1 VTVEPG
7 DRGQPRHRLEAGA
20 GHDAGLCFV
29 NPGDVVLMTVP
40 GYPVAGTH
48 AKPTMGGEVFR
59 KLPLLPQNGFLP
71 DLAGIPADVRRRAK
85 LLYVNYPNNPTGAAP
100 TAEFFDRLIAFA
112 KQHHI
117 LIVQDAAYATLIYD
131 QPRLSILGRPGGKDV
146 AIELHSMSKS
156 YNMTGWRLGFVAGSA
171 KAVQAFA
178 EVKDNCD
185 SGQFKA
191 IQLAGCAGI
200 ADVQLSEDIRAH
212 YQRRLR
218 GLVQVLRAA
227 GFDAKMPGGTFFMYM
242 PAPTGAGSLTFKN
255 AEEASQYLIR
265 EHLISTV
272 PWDDVGPFL
281 RFSSTFESAGPADDD
296 RVLAE
301 LGKRL
306 QKADLRF

>member
-1 VTVEPG
+1 
-7 DRGQPRHRLEAGA
+7 
-20 GHDAGLCFV
+20 
-29 NPGDVVLMTVP
+29 
-40 GYPVAGTH
+40 
-48 AKPTMGGEVFR
+48 
-59 KLPLLPQNGFLP
+59 
-71 DLAGIPADVRRRAK
+71 
-85 LLYVNYPNNPTGAAP
+85 
-100 TAEFFDRLIAFA
+100 
-112 KQHHI
+112 
-117 LIVQDAAYATLIYD
+117 
-131 QPRLSILGRPGGKDV
+131 
-146 AIELHSMSKS
+146 
-156 YNMTGWRLGFVAGSA
+156 
-171 KAVQAFA
+171 VQAFA